1 MNGFERIMAVLNG
14 KNADMPPIMLH
25 NFMTAAEQ
33 SGFNMKQYRSD
44 AKNMANSHI
53 AMARKYGLDGVFL
66 DVDTCLEAHA
76 IGVPTDFPDDE
87 PARACGS
94 ISTDIEFLLEKISP
108 DRLHTDERIGIMLEA
123 VRIMRKELDGETLLR
138 VNVDQGPFSLA
149 MLAYGMT
156 DFMMDLLDEDLTGDI
171 LKLIDRCCDVHIEF
185 HKLAREAGADI
196 TSFGD
201 SSCGPDLLSAECYRT
216 FAMPFHKR
224 IKDELDNAG
233 IKTICHICG
242 NLDKILD
249 DVAKVGF
256 TGIEVDYKTNIGL
269 AHKVLKGKS
278 AVFGCIDPS
287 GIFYFGSPEQVA
299 AKTKE
304 ALDTFSGDGIVVG
317 AGCALPRNTPD
328 ENIRAYVQAARTWQG

>member
-1 MNGFERIMAVLNG
+1 LVL
-14 KNADMPPIMLH
+14 ALL
-25 NFMTAAEQ
+25 F
-33 SGFNMKQYRSD
+33 
-44 AKNMANSHI
+44 
-53 AMARKYGLDGVFL
+53 GLTG
-66 DVDTCLEAHA
+66 HA
-76 IGVPTDFPDDE
+76 SEDVPT
-87 PARACGS
+87 
-94 ISTDIEFLLEKISP
+94 
-108 DRLHTDERIGIMLEA
+108 
-123 VRIMRKELDGETLLR
+123 
-138 VNVDQGPFSLA
+138 GPL
-149 MLAYGMT
+149 
-156 DFMMDLLDEDLTGDI
+156 
-171 LKLIDRCCDVHIEF
+171 
-185 HKLAREAGADI
+185 
-196 TSFGD
+196 
-201 SSCGPDLLSAECYRT
+201 
-216 FAMPFHKR
+216 R
-224 IKDELDNAG
+224 IKRWDELDNAG